1 MTKLG
6 LSAKTYRNSG
16 TFQTPVWTEITN
28 IRDLTLSDSMAEAD
42 VTRRASGGYR
52 ETVPT
57 LREASID
64 FDMVNIAG
72 DPDLAAL
79 ALAYSNKSV
88 IEIAVMDGGIT
99 TSGSR
104 GLRASCSVLKFER
117 TQELENAQ
125 MISVT
130 LKPSPA
136 LNPPS
141 EMVIS

>member
-6 LSAKTYRNSG
+6 LNAKTYRNSG
-16 TFQTPVWTEITN
+16 TGSTPAWTEITN
-28 IRDLTLSDSMAEAD
+28 IRDLTLTDAMSEAD

-72 DPDLAAL
+72 DADMAAIST
-79 ALAYSNKSV
+79 AYSTRAL
-88 IEIAVMDGGIT
+88 IEVAVMDGGIT
-99 TSGSR
+99 VPGSR
-104 GLRASCSVLKFER
+104 GLRATCSVLKFER

-136 LNPPS
+136 TAPPT
-141 EMVIS
+141 EMVIN